1 MKRFSRIA
9 LLVFAVVF
17 VLFPASSR
25 AAVSPVAVVEEFH
38 AQLLSIM
45 KQANTLSVKDRFAEL
60 APTMDKTFDLKRMIR
75 VACGP
80 QWAKADETQRQHLVE
95 AFRRLSVATY
105 AEQFNGYS
113 GEKFETLGKRPG
125 PQNTILVQTRIV
137 QSSGSNVGLIYVM
150 KQDGEQWRIADVLLD
165 DSVSQLA
172 VRRSEY
178 RKILADSG
186 VSGLITTLDKKA
198 NQLLAE

>member
-1 MKRFSRIA
+1 MKRFSRSA

-45 KQANTLSVKDRFAEL
+45 KQANTLSVKGRFAEL

-80 QWAKADETQRQHLVE
+80 
-95 AFRRLSVATY
+95 
-105 AEQFNGYS
+105 
-113 GEKFETLGKRPG
+113 
-125 PQNTILVQTRIV
+125 
-137 QSSGSNVGLIYVM
+137 
-150 KQDGEQWRIADVLLD
+150 
-165 DSVSQLA
+165 
-172 VRRSEY
+172 
-178 RKILADSG
+178 
-186 VSGLITTLDKKA
+186 
-198 NQLLAE
+198 